1 MFRTGS
7 TTLNNKYRPG
17 SGGVGASNISNR
29 RAKNRLATLCNGEAS
44 RCEAFYNVLGLY
56 NTLGLYARNP
66 NGYVPYSSRPSAP
79 TLTSL
84 TPSTGELTL
93 NFTLGSDGGSAIT
106 DIEYST
112 DNGTTW
118 TSSGQTTS
126 PFVITGL
133 ANGTTYQVKVRAK
146 NVVGT
151 GPASNMVSGTLIAV
165 APSAP
170 TLNTLTPSTGQL
182 TLNFTLGS
190 DGGSVITD
198 IEYSTNNG
206 TTWSSSGQTTSPFTV
221 TGLANGTTYQVKV
234 RAKNAVGT
242 GASSN
247 MVSGTLI
254 AVAPSAPTLNTLIE
268 TNSQL
273 RLNFTL
279 GSNGGSAI
287 TDIEYSIDNGTTW
300 ISSGQTTSPFN
311 VTGLAN
317 GTTYQVKV
325 RAKNAVGPGEPSNMV
340 PGTPRQIIIYSAV
353 QTTTWVAPAG
363 VTLVEYL
370 VVGGGGGSGGAFD
383 NAGGGGGGGGMVLT
397 DTLLVTPG
405 TSYNVVVGDGGEGGI
420 SIRDPVSQTNGTSGI
435 NSIFGSITALGG
447 GGGYASRTAAAPGG
461 AGLGGDKVSGSATS
475 STGGNGGAGG
485 SGGGGGGGNA
495 TDGNNRSGT
504 SGGDGG
510 AGVAVSISGSPVT
523 YGAGGDG
530 ANSGG
535 LNVSVAGATNT
546 GNGARAA
553 GVASTAQTNGA
564 KGGSGIVIIKF

>member
-133 ANGTTYQVKVRAK
+133 ANGSTYQVAVRAK
-146 NVVGT
+146 NAVGT
-151 GPASNMVSGTLIAV
+151 SASSNTLSGTPATVPSAPTLNTLTPSNEQLTVNFTLGANGGSAITDIDYSTNNGTTWISSGQTTSPVVITGLTNGTPYQVAVRAKNAVGTSPSSNMVQGTPIAA

-170 TLNTLTPSTGQL
+170 TLNTLTPTDTHL
-182 TLNFTLGS
+182 ILNFTLGS
-190 DGGSVITD
+190 DGGSPITD

-206 TTWSSSGQTTSPFTV
+206 TTWTSSNKTTSPV
-221 TGLANGTTYQVKV
+221 VITGLTNGSTYQVAV

-247 MVSGTLI
+247 TLSG
-254 AVAPSAPTLNTLIE
+254 
-268 TNSQL
+268 
-273 RLNFTL
+273 
-279 GSNGGSAI
+279 
-287 TDIEYSIDNGTTW
+287 
-300 ISSGQTTSPFN
+300 
-311 VTGLAN
+311 
-317 GTTYQVKV
+317 
-325 RAKNAVGPGEPSNMV
+325 
-340 PGTPRQIIIYSAV
+340 
-353 QTTTWVAPAG
+353 
-363 VTLVEYL
+363 
-370 VVGGGGGSGGAFD
+370 
-383 NAGGGGGGGGMVLT
+383 
-397 DTLLVTPG
+397 TPG

-447 GGGYASRTAAAPGG
+447 GGGYASRTEAAPGG

-530 ANSGG
+530 ANSGS